1 MPGTIHGW
9 ITCTRPA
16 ACRPSHPR
24 TKAKPTRPPG
34 ASANHRSPIFS
45 TELPSPLAHCGR
57 LPGARAYSYTS
68 PAGRSIHSLICLDS
82 RVTLPP
88 SQMPVAWLLSKT
100 DTWDSCRCGRYSPG
114 CYACHGE
121 PAPGKVTIAPG
132 VRPGPRLLYSTPR
145 RESEA
150 PAPRPAACRGRRS
163 ASASG
168 PAKEHRSW
176 PAATVADREVAAGHG
191 GGWAPRASRERHLV
205 YSVLGQVTFLL
216 VAAGPSGAA
225 GPSVAHGSATDGLM
239 IWTGAVIA

>member
-121 PAPGKVTIAPG
+121 PAPGKVTIAP
-132 VRPGPRLLYSTPR
+132 
-145 RESEA
+145 
-150 PAPRPAACRGRRS
+150 
-163 ASASG
+163 ASG
-168 PAKEHRSW
+168 PDRGCFTRPPDVNRKHLRLARQRAEADGQQAHPALRKNIDRGQPLPSPIVRLPRVMAAAGRRG
-176 PAATVADREVAAGHG
+176 PAASVIWFIRC
-191 GGWAPRASRERHLV
+191 LV
-205 YSVLGQVTFLL
+205 K
-216 VAAGPSGAA
+216 
-225 GPSVAHGSATDGLM
+225 
-239 IWTGAVIA
+239 